1 MTLGYE
7 VPQGSKIHFGKSA
20 RLKRDIEKMAVEIFY
35 ERGFEEIAT
44 PSFNFTDDE
53 RILGKRKII
62 RTSIDN
68 NKQMILRNDNTIDV
82 IKIINRH
89 LKISNKKWFYI
100 QPAFLY
106 PSTQINQI
114 GAECIGKGAENIA
127 NILSVAVSIF
137 LALKLKPI
145 LQIANMNIPKLCAEE
160 SGLNME
166 VFSQMQVQKILGS
179 NSYLREM
186 LYIQDK
192 NSLKSYIKQAP
203 NFLKNELQELLDSVS
218 FCSEYE
224 KNGGNIIFSPLYCPK
239 MGYYESLFFRAF
251 SDNKVFLRGGKY
263 TIDGIYS
270 CGFAIYTNE
279 VVDFML

>member
-20 RLKRDIEKMAVEIFY
+20 KMKRDIEKMAVEIFY
-35 ERGFEEIAT
+35 ENGFEEIAT

-53 RILGKRKII
+53 RILSKRKII

-114 GAECIGKGAENIA
+114 GAECIGEDGANVA

-137 LALKLKPI
+137 LKLGLKPI
-145 LQIANMNIPKLCAEE
+145 LQIANMRIPTLCAEE
-160 SGLNME
+160 SGLGIE
-166 VFSQMQVQKILGS
+166 VFSQMQVQKILDS
-179 NSYLREM
+179 HSYLREM

-192 NSLKSYIKQAP
+192 NSLESYAKKAPAFIKS
-203 NFLKNELQELLDSVS
+203 ELQELLDSAS
-218 FCSEYE
+218 FCEYE
-224 KNGGNIIFSPLYCPK
+224 NIIFSPLYCPK

-263 TIDGIYS
+263 KIDGVHS

>member
-20 RLKRDIEKMAVEIFY
+20 KMKREIEKMAVEIFY
-35 ERGFEEIAT
+35 ENGFEEIAT

-53 RILGKRKII
+53 RILSKRKII

-114 GAECIGKGAENIA
+114 GAECIGEDGANVA

-137 LALKLKPI
+137 TALKLKPI
-145 LQIANMNIPKLCAEE
+145 LQIANMKIPTLCAEE
-160 SGLNME
+160 SGLEIE
-166 VFSQMQVQKILGS
+166 VFSQMQVQKILDS
-179 NSYLREM
+179 HSYLREM

-192 NSLKSYIKQAP
+192 NSLESYAKKAPAFIKG
-203 NFLKNELQELLDSVS
+203 ELQELLDSAS
-218 FCSEYE
+218 FCEYE
-224 KNGGNIIFSPLYCPK
+224 NIIFSPLYCPK

-251 SDNKVFLRGGKY
+251 SDNQVFLRGGKY
-263 TIDGIYS
+263 KIDGVHS

>member
-20 RLKRDIEKMAVEIFY
+20 RLKREIEDKAVAIFY
-35 ERGFEEIAT
+35 ENGFSEIAT
-44 PSFNFTDDE
+44 PSFTFTDDE
-53 RILGKRKII
+53 RILSKRKII

-114 GAECIGKGAENIA
+114 GAECIGKGAENVA

-137 LALKLKPI
+137 LGLGLKPI
-145 LQIANMNIPKLCAEE
+145 LQIANMKIPKLCALE
-160 SGLNME
+160 SGLGLE
-166 VFSQMQVQKILGS
+166 VFSQMQVQKILDS
-179 NSYLREM
+179 HPYLREM
-186 LYIQDK
+186 LYIQSKD
-192 NSLKSYIKQAP
+192 SLESYIPKAP
-203 NFLKNELQELLDSVS
+203 KFIKGELQELLDSVS
-218 FCSEYE
+218 FCEYD
-224 KNGGNIIFSPLYCPK
+224 NMIFSPLYCPK

-263 TIDGIYS
+263 TIDGVYS

>member
-20 RLKRDIEKMAVEIFY
+20 RLKREIEDKAVAIFY
-35 ERGFEEIAT
+35 ENGFSEIST
-44 PSFNFTDDE
+44 PSFTFTDDE
-53 RILGKRKII
+53 RILSKRKII

-89 LKISNKKWFYI
+89 LKINNKKWFYI

-114 GAECIGKGAENIA
+114 GAECIGKGAENVA

-137 LALKLKPI
+137 LGLGLQPI
-145 LQIANMNIPKLCAEE
+145 LQIANMKIPKLCALE
-160 SGLNME
+160 SGLGLE
-166 VFSQMQVQKILGS
+166 VFSQMQVQKILDS
-179 NSYLREM
+179 HSYLREM
-186 LYIQDK
+186 LYIQSKD
-192 NSLKSYIKQAP
+192 SLESYIPKAP
-203 NFLKNELQELLDSVS
+203 NFIKSELQELLDSVS
-218 FCSEYE
+218 FCEYE
-224 KNGGNIIFSPLYCPK
+224 NMIFSPLYCPK

-263 TIDGIYS
+263 TIDGVYS

>member
-7 VPQGSKIHFGKSA
+7 VPQGSKIHFGNNA
-20 RLKRDIEKMAVEIFY
+20 RLKREIEDRAVEIFY
-35 ERGFEEIAT
+35 ANGFSEIST
-44 PSFNFTDDE
+44 PSFTFTDDE
-53 RILGKRKII
+53 RILSKRKII

-114 GAECIGKGAENIA
+114 GAECIGKGAENVA

-137 LALKLKPI
+137 LKLELKPI
-145 LQIANMNIPKLCAEE
+145 LQIANMKIPKICALE
-160 SGLNME
+160 SGLGLE
-166 VFSQMQVQKILGS
+166 VFSQMQVQKILDS
-179 NSYLREM
+179 HSYLREM

-192 NSLKSYIKQAP
+192 NSLESYIKKAP
-203 NFLKNELQELLDSVS
+203 AFIKNELQELLDSVS
-218 FCSEYE
+218 FCEYD
-224 KNGGNIIFSPLYCPK
+224 NMIFSPLYCPK

-263 TIDGIYS
+263 TIDGVYS

>member
-1 MTLGYE
+1 M
-7 VPQGSKIHFGKSA
+7 PQGSKIHFGKSA
-20 RLKRDIEKMAVEIFY
+20 RLKREIEDKAVAIFY
-35 ERGFEEIAT
+35 ENGFSEIST
-44 PSFNFTDDE
+44 PSFTFTDDE
-53 RILGKRKII
+53 RILSKRKII

-114 GAECIGKGAENIA
+114 GAECIGKGAENVA

-137 LALKLKPI
+137 LGLGLQPI
-145 LQIANMNIPKLCAEE
+145 LQIANMKIPKLCALE
-160 SGLNME
+160 SGLGLE
-166 VFSQMQVQKILGS
+166 VFSQMQVQKILDS
-179 NSYLREM
+179 HSYLREM
-186 LYIQDK
+186 LYIQSKD
-192 NSLKSYIKQAP
+192 SLESYIPKAP
-203 NFLKNELQELLDSVS
+203 NFIKGELQELLNSVS
-218 FCSEYE
+218 FCEYE
-224 KNGGNIIFSPLYCPK
+224 NMIFSPLYCPK

-263 TIDGIYS
+263 TIDGVYS

>member
-20 RLKRDIEKMAVEIFY
+20 RLKREIEDKAVAIFY
-35 ERGFEEIAT
+35 ENGFSEIST
-44 PSFNFTDDE
+44 PSFTFTDDE
-53 RILGKRKII
+53 RILSKRKII

-114 GAECIGKGAENIA
+114 GAECIGKGAENVA

-137 LALKLKPI
+137 LGLGLQPI
-145 LQIANMNIPKLCAEE
+145 LQIANMKIPKLCALE
-160 SGLNME
+160 SGLGLE
-166 VFSQMQVQKILGS
+166 VFSQMQVQKILDS
-179 NSYLREM
+179 HSYLREM
-186 LYIQDK
+186 LYIQSKD
-192 NSLKSYIKQAP
+192 SLESYIPKAP
-203 NFLKNELQELLDSVS
+203 NFIKSELQELLNSVS
-218 FCSEYE
+218 FCEYE
-224 KNGGNIIFSPLYCPK
+224 NMIFSPLYCPK

-263 TIDGIYS
+263 TIDGVYS

>member
-20 RLKRDIEKMAVEIFY
+20 RLKREIEDKAVAIFY
-35 ERGFEEIAT
+35 ENGFSEIST
-44 PSFNFTDDE
+44 PSFTFTDDE
-53 RILGKRKII
+53 RILSKRKII

-114 GAECIGKGAENIA
+114 GAECIGKGAENVA

-137 LALKLKPI
+137 LGLGLQPI
-145 LQIANMNIPKLCAEE
+145 LQIANMKIPKLCALE
-160 SGLNME
+160 SGLGLE
-166 VFSQMQVQKILGS
+166 VFSQMQVQKILDS
-179 NSYLREM
+179 HSYLREM
-186 LYIQDK
+186 LYIQSKD
-192 NSLKSYIKQAP
+192 SLESYIPKAP
-203 NFLKNELQELLDSVS
+203 NFIKGELQELLYSVS
-218 FCSEYE
+218 FCEYE
-224 KNGGNIIFSPLYCPK
+224 NMIFSPLYCPK

-263 TIDGIYS
+263 TIDGVYS

>member
-20 RLKRDIEKMAVEIFY
+20 KMKREIEKMAVEIFY
-35 ERGFEEIAT
+35 ENGFEEIAT

-53 RILGKRKII
+53 RILSKRKII

-114 GAECIGKGAENIA
+114 GAECIGEDGANVA

-137 LALKLKPI
+137 TALKLKPI
-145 LQIANMNIPKLCAEE
+145 LQIANMKIPTLCAEE
-160 SGLNME
+160 SGLGIE
-166 VFSQMQVQKILGS
+166 VFSQMQVQKILDS
-179 NSYLREM
+179 HSYLREM

-192 NSLKSYIKQAP
+192 NSLESFAKKAPAFIKG
-203 NFLKNELQELLDSVS
+203 ELQELLDSAS
-218 FCSEYE
+218 FCEYE
-224 KNGGNIIFSPLYCPK
+224 NIIFSPLYCPK

-251 SDNKVFLRGGKY
+251 SDNQVFLRGGKY
-263 TIDGIYS
+263 KIDGVHS